1 VVNVQKSAG
10 LNSEY
15 DIAMVRCTILP
26 TETAGNVCAKHE
38 TSWLAINYYRKK
50 ISKLI
55 FGTLALRQSELRD
68 WVVFKVFA
76 AFSVSLECRE

>member
-1 VVNVQKSAG
+1 M
-10 LNSEY
+10 LDY
-15 DIAMVRCTILP
+15 
-26 TETAGNVCAKHE
+26 E

-55 FGTLALRQSELRD
+55 LRTLVLRQREVRD

>member
-1 VVNVQKSAG
+1 M
-10 LNSEY
+10 L
-15 DIAMVRCTILP
+15 D
-26 TETAGNVCAKHE
+26 HE
-38 TSWLAINYYRKK
+38 TNWLAINYYRKK

-55 FGTLALRQSELRD
+55 LRTLVLRQREVRD